1 MFLWRNVSRPQIAK
15 SRLFLFSCPEEPGPF
30 TGGFTL
36 VEIIVASVILA
47 VVVTAFSTAV
57 VQQTRLKKEIA
68 VRNAAFQLMENRLKD
83 WSTKAANVNGY
94 FKNHTIPCTENEYNV
109 DGQFSI
115 EKTIELANIP
125 GNPLTVNLTGGDNVT
140 YPLYQLTV
148 TVSWDNNSHF
158 VRGTTLVAA
167 DIIPQSSGS

>member
-1 MFLWRNVSRPQIAK
+1 M
-15 SRLFLFSCPEEPGPF
+15 
-30 TGGFTL
+30 
-36 VEIIVASVILA
+36 EIIIASVILA
-47 VVVTAFSTAV
+47 ALVTAFSAAV
-57 VQQTRLKKEIA
+57 VQQARLKKEVA

-94 FKNHTIPCTENEYNV
+94 FKNHTMPYTESENNV

-115 EKTIELANIP
+115 DKTIELASIP

-148 TVSWDNNSHF
+148 VVSWDNNSHS
-158 VRGTTLVAA
+158 VSGTTLVAA
-167 DIIPQSSGS
+167 DVIPQSSGN